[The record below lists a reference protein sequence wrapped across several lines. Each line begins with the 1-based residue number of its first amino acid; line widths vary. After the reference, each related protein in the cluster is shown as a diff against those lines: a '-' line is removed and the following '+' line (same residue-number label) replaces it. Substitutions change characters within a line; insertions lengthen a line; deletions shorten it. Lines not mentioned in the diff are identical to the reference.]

1 MARDDRQNTQTCRGA
16 FVRGGGRSCPEWRET
31 RLDYPSFGN
40 RLDLYEPSPWIIH
53 GGRTMLLSTETVGA
67 ARRIAY
73 WRELVCETFV
83 ALDCSVKT
91 GEYFRGAVAVRDV
104 GGLNLTSVDAEA
116 QTVTRTAKL
125 IARSA
130 DDVMLGSLM
139 VRGDGC
145 LLQDGREAWL
155 SRGDWV
161 LKDTTRPY
169 DMKFDAPF
177 TKWVLEV
184 PRLALRQR
192 VGTPEALTAMPIS
205 GAKPL
210 GRLVSDFLTSF
221 ASLPP
226 ETLYPVQERLAS
238 QALDLIALALTQH
251 APAQAHQGA
260 HRTLLGVR
268 MRSFIEQHLHQAD
281 LNGTLIA
288 AAFRMSARSVREVF
302 ASHGTTP
309 GRYILAR
316 RLERAR
322 LLLADP
328 DNHWRGISE
337 IGYAAGFADASHF
350 SRSFRSAFGHS
361 PREARELARRKESH
375 ERGGGECSGS

>member
-1 MARDDRQNTQTCRGA
+1 
-16 FVRGGGRSCPEWRET
+16 
-31 RLDYPSFGN
+31 
-40 RLDLYEPSPWIIH
+40 
-53 GGRTMLLSTETVGA
+53 MLV
-67 ARRIAY
+67 
-73 WRELVCETFV
+73 
-83 ALDCSVKT
+83 
-91 GEYFRGAVAVRDV
+91 
-104 GGLNLTSVDAEA
+104 
-116 QTVTRTAKL
+116 
-125 IARSA
+125 
-130 DDVMLGSLM
+130 SLM

-145 LLQDGREAWL
+145 LEQDGREAWL
-155 SRGDWV
+155 SPGDWV

-169 DMKFDAPF
+169 DMKFGAPF
-177 TKWVLEV
+177 TKWVFQL
-184 PRLALRQR
+184 PRAALRQR
-192 VGTPEALTAMPIS
+192 LGTPEAMTAMRVS
-205 GAKPL
+205 GATPV
-210 GRLVSDFLTSF
+210 GRLARDYLTGF
-221 ASLPP
+221 AALPAQTP
-226 ETLYPVQERLAS
+226 RGVQERLAG

-302 ASHGTTP
+302 ASHGSTP

-361 PREARELARRKESH
+361 PREVRELAKRKGSH
-375 ERGGGECSGS
+375 EREGGECPGS